1 MKVLLANPHGF
12 CAGVVMAIR
21 TLDRA
26 LELFGPPI
34 YVYHE
39 IVHNNHVVE
48 SFRRRGVVFVD
59 AVGQVPVGA
68 RLIYSAHGVEPRI
81 RREAGERRLITIDA
95 TCPLV
100 SKVHLEAVRF
110 VGENRTVVLIG
121 HAGHDEAVGTLG
133 EAPEQMRLVETV
145 DDVDALDVPDPDRV
159 AYITQT
165 TLSIDEAS
173 QIIERLKQRFPRIV
187 GPPKQDICYATQNR
201 QDAVKTLLPQS
212 DVVLVLG
219 SRNSSNSNRLAE
231 IAQEAA
237 KPAYLI
243 DGASEIDPR
252 WLDGCE
258 TVLVTAGASAPE
270 EVVEECLAYLMDRFG
285 AKIEPHTLREEH
297 AQFPLPIEL
306 RTAGDPFGETIR
318 GGAAPSGS

>member
-1 MKVLLANPHGF
+1 MRVLLANPHGF

-48 SFRRRGVVFVD
+48 NFRGRGVVFVD
-59 AVGQVPVGA
+59 TIDEVPEGA
-68 RLIYSAHGVEPRI
+68 RLVYSAHGVSPEV
-81 RREAGERRLITIDA
+81 RRDANRRALKTIDA

-110 VGENRTVVLIG
+110 AGEGRTVILIG

-133 EAPEQMRLVETV
+133 EAPKQMKLVETV
-145 DDVDALDVPDPDRV
+145 EDVDALEISDPNNV

-165 TLSIDEAS
+165 TLSVDEAAH
-173 QIIERLKQRFPRIV
+173 IIERLKQRFPRIV
-187 GPPKQDICYATQNR
+187 APPKKDICYATQNR
-201 QDAVKTLLPQS
+201 QDAVKTLLPAA

-231 IAQEAA
+231 TAQEAA
-237 KPAYLI
+237 KRAYLI
-243 DGASEIDPR
+243 DGAHQIDPR

-270 EVVEECLAYLMDRFG
+270 EVVEECLAYLMDRYG
-285 AKIEPHTLREEH
+285 AQVETHTIREEH
-297 AQFPLPIEL
+297 AQFPLPVEL
-306 RTAGDPFGETIR
+306 RQ
-318 GGAAPSGS
+318 AAD

>member
-1 MKVLLANPHGF
+1 MRVLLANPHGF

-21 TLDRA
+21 TLERG

-48 SFRRRGVVFVD
+48 TFRRRGVVFVD
-59 AVGQVPVGA
+59 SIDEVPEEG
-68 RLIYSAHGVEPRI
+68 RLVYSAHGVSPQVRQQ
-81 RREAGERRLITIDA
+81 ATARRLKTIDA

-110 VGENRTVVLIG
+110 AAEARTVVLVG

-133 EAPEQMRLVETV
+133 EAPEQMRLVETIE
-145 DDVDALDVPDPDRV
+145 DVDALEVPDPGKV

-165 TLSIDEAS
+165 TLSVDEAS
-173 QIIERLKQRFPRIV
+173 HIIERLKQRFPRIV
-187 GPPKQDICYATQNR
+187 GPPKKDICYATQNR
-201 QDAVKTLLPQS
+201 QDAVKSLLPVS

-219 SRNSSNSNRLAE
+219 SQNSSNSNRLAE
-231 IAQEAA
+231 IAQETA

-243 DGASEIDPR
+243 DSADEIDDR
-252 WLDGCE
+252 WLEGCE

-270 EVVEECLAYLMDRFG
+270 QVVEECLAYLIERYG
-285 AKIEPHTLREEH
+285 AKVEEHTVREEH
-297 AQFPLPIEL
+297 AHFSLPIEVRL
-306 RTAGDPFGETIR
+306 PEDANG
-318 GGAAPSGS
+318 